1 MGRSGAVSKVGKD
14 AVHRG
19 RMSLQPASRVCHP
32 RGALVALGRLA
43 QLEWS
48 MGSRRSPPVC
58 PDAKVLCSSFLFLL
72 FLLFSPSLSSKQE
85 PADGAPGVR
94 RVASSVWESEGP
106 DGGVQQAPSHLDI
119 QMAVQAWRLS
129 GRYPGDSASGVAGRA
144 RKWRGFGIALT
155 GSAAWPVR
163 PTREAESPLLH
174 VPPEAVLRAAAG
186 VHRLSSAPAC
196 RAPGSA
202 HGSPTRL
209 TSVRVPSVPRPVV
222 SWALINL
229 RDEASRVGFAPV
241 TEI

>member
-1 MGRSGAVSKVGKD
+1 
-14 AVHRG
+14 
-19 RMSLQPASRVCHP
+19 MSLQPASRVCHP

-129 GRYPGDSASGVAGRA
+129 VRYPGDSASGVAGRA
-144 RKWRGFGIALT
+144 WKWRGFGIALT

-163 PTREAESPLLH
+163 PTTDAESALLH
-174 VPPEAVLRAAAG
+174 VPPGSRAPRCGGDSSPQFSPRVPCARLRAWLPHAPDFRAAAG
-186 VHRLSSAPAC
+186 RVV
-196 RAPGSA
+196 GSDK
-202 HGSPTRL
+202 SP
-209 TSVRVPSVPRPVV
+209 
-222 SWALINL
+222 
-229 RDEASRVGFAPV
+229 DEASRVGFAPV